1 MHACRLPEYLFLF
14 AFILREGL
22 TFTTTATAKPFTNT
36 QDDDDVDA
44 NWLDSRAASDYCRP
58 FGTSHSGDWAD
69 AALASSDDGYCG

>member
-1 MHACRLPEYLFLF
+1 MHACLQVTIPEYLFLF

-44 NWLDSRAASDYCRP
+44 N
-58 FGTSHSGDWAD
+58 
-69 AALASSDDGYCG
+69 